1 MTDRKI
7 EFIGEKKIPYR
18 IEVREGDGYLMGEY
32 YFKFTK
38 EELEIIK
45 WFLSETD
52 SENNYTFTQIKE
64 DIFSERGTNNG
75 CK

>member
-7 EFIGEKKIPYR
+7 EFIDKNKTPYR
-18 IEVREGDGYLMGEY
+18 IEVRGDDGYLMGEY

-45 WFLSETD
+45 WFLNETN
-52 SENNYTFTQIKE
+52 SNYNYDFTQIKE
-64 DIFSERGTNNG
+64 DIFSER
-75 CK
+75 KSE

>member
-7 EFIGEKKIPYR
+7 EFIGEEKIPYR
-18 IEVREGDGYLMGEY
+18 IEVREGDGYLMGEF

-45 WFLSETD
+45 WFLNET
-52 SENNYTFTQIKE
+52 SSINNFDFTQIKE
-64 DIFSERGTNNG
+64 DIFSERITEDGRS
-75 CK
+75 